1 MKQAVEEERGS
12 ETGVFSDSWSPGK
25 CGQAS
30 GGREVQPD
38 WPFLHFFAFHTFSA
52 SRLDGS
58 VWKPQGSRVREVV
71 QSEIRFVTLSLHF
84 FICLVDWM
92 ELPSWK

>member
-1 MKQAVEEERGS
+1 MKQAEEEEERRS

-30 GGREVQPD
+30 GGGEVQPD
-38 WPFLHFFAFHTFSA
+38 WPFLHFCISLFFLACG
-52 SRLDGS
+52 LDGR

-71 QSEIRFVTLSLHF
+71 QSEIRFVTSFFTFLYLSG
-84 FICLVDWM
+84 
-92 ELPSWK
+92 